1 MEATNVAVEVTT
13 ETNDDDLLIEL
24 EKLSDAE
31 LAQIGGG
38 RGMVVI

>member
-13 ETNDDDLLIEL
+13 EINDDQLLIEL

-38 RGMVVI
+38 QGIVVL